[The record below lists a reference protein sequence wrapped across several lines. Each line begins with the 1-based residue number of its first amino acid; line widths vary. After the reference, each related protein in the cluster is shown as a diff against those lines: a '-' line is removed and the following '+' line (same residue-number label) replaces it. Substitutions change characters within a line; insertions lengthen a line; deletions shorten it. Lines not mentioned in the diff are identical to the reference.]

1 MTEIRVQ
8 VDDEL
13 LTTISQSQLEQFL
26 QEMVEQLY
34 LKAAA
39 KNALVSLEEVDIVND
54 PQWKQARE
62 RAWQKY
68 QQANH

>member
-13 LTTISQSQLEQFL
+13 LSTIDQRQLEQFL
-26 QEMVEQLY
+26 QEMVEQLH

-39 KNALVSLEEVDIVND
+39 RDALNGLAEVDIIND

-68 QQANH
+68 VKAH

>member
-1 MTEIRVQ
+1 MTEIKVQ

-13 LTTISQSQLEQFL
+13 LTNFSQRQLEQFL
-26 QEMVEQLY
+26 QEMVEQLQ

-39 KNALVSLEEVDIVND
+39 RDALGSLEEVDIAND

-62 RAWQKY
+62 RAWQKRK
-68 QQANH
+68 QADR

>member
-1 MTEIRVQ
+1 MTEIKVQ

-13 LTTISQSQLEQFL
+13 LATISQPQLERFL
-26 QEMVEQLY
+26 QEMVEQLQ

-39 KNALVSLEEVDIVND
+39 HNALEGLQEVDIVND

-62 RAWQKY
+62 KAWQKHK
-68 QQANH
+68 QPSR

>member
-1 MTEIRVQ
+1 MIEIKVR

-13 LTTISQSQLEQFL
+13 LNTIAQPQLERFL
-26 QEMVEQLY
+26 QEMVEQLH

-39 KNALVSLEEVDIVND
+39 RDVLADLEEIDIVND

-68 QQANH
+68 QQIDR